1 MINLKKLAVGINSL
15 EELKDFQILKLK
27 KNNEIFVKTKN
38 TPKRKPE
45 ILDGGSLYWII
56 KNRFAIRQLVI
67 DIRENIS
74 YEGKK
79 YCLIILDRK
88 IIQVEKISQRP
99 FQGWRYLKLN
109 NSPKDINLNLRKK
122 IPEELS
128 NHLSEIGFKN

>member
-27 KNNEIFVKTKN
+27 KNNEIFLKTKN

>member
-27 KNNEIFVKTKN
+27 KNNEISVKTKN

-56 KNRFAIRQLVI
+56 NNRFAIRQLVI